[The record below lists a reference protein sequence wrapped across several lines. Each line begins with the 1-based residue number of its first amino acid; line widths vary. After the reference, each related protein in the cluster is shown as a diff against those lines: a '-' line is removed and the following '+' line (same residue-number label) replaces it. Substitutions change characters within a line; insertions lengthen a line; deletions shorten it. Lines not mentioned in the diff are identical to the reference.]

1 MPKLT
6 TLITAPAANPSPAF
20 TAHNLRIAIITDAA
34 APQVN
39 GVVRTLKQLGE
50 ELEALGHKAIYITP
64 DLFSTMPM
72 PTYKEIRIAL
82 FPARRLKKLLAEHQ
96 PDAIHIATEGPLGM
110 AARRYCVRHNLPFTT
125 SFHTRFPE
133 YLKARVGVPL
143 NWTYAWLRHFHKPSK
158 AMMVA
163 TPRLADE
170 MHARG
175 FTNTAM
181 WSRGVDT
188 DLFRPD
194 PALHKTETHEA
205 EAHEKEYRN
214 LPRPLW
220 LYVGRVAVEKNIDA
234 FLALDL
240 PGSKLVVGEG
250 PKLEQLK
257 KKHPEATF
265 TGALF
270 GEELAQA
277 YAASDCFVFP
287 SKTDTFGL
295 VLIEALAAGT
305 PVAAYPVQG
314 PLDVIGTAPV
324 GALNEDLRT
333 ACLAAIQASR
343 EDARTYALNFSWAS
357 CTQQFLSHLALLE
370 HPTHN
375 TLTTPPAPTQK
386 AQPTARPLKTS
397 AL

>member
-1 MPKLT
+1 MPELT

-20 TAHNLRIAIITDAA
+20 TASNLRIAIITDAA

-64 DLFSTMPM
+64 DLFPTIAM
-72 PTYKEIRIAL
+72 PTYSEIRIAL
-82 FPARRLKKLLAEHQ
+82 FPARQLKKLLAQHQ
-96 PDAIHIATEGPLGM
+96 PDAVHIATEGPLGM

-133 YLKARVGVPL
+133 YLKARIGVPL

-163 TPRLADE
+163 TPRLANE
-170 MHARG
+170 MQERG
-175 FTNTAM
+175 FTNIAM

-188 DLFRPD
+188 ALFHPD
-194 PALHKTETHEA
+194 PTLHETE
-205 EAHEKEYRN
+205 YMN

-220 LYVGRVAVEKNIDA
+220 LYVGRIAVEKNIAA

-240 PGSKLVVGEG
+240 PGTKLVVGEG

-257 KKHPEATF
+257 KNHPEATF
-265 TGALF
+265 TGAIF
-270 GEELAQA
+270 GEELAKA

-314 PLDVIGTAPV
+314 PLDVIGSAPV
-324 GALNEDLRT
+324 GTLNEDLRT

-343 EDARTYALNFSWAS
+343 KDARTYALNFSWAS

-375 TLTTPPAPTQK
+375 TLAAP
-386 AQPTARPLKTS
+386 S
-397 AL
+397 ATLSQLNSPQDHSKRLLSEM

>member
-1 MPKLT
+1 MPELT
-6 TLITAPAANPSPAF
+6 TLITAPAQNPSPAF
-20 TAHNLRIAIITDAA
+20 TATNLRIAIITDAA

-50 ELEALGHKAIYITP
+50 ELEALGHETLYITP
-64 DLFSTMPM
+64 DMFTTLPM

-82 FPARRLKKLLAEHQ
+82 FPARRLKDLLLKHQ
-96 PDAIHIATEGPLGM
+96 PDAVHIATEGPLGI

-133 YLKARVGVPL
+133 YLKARIGIPL
-143 NWTYAWLRHFHKPSK
+143 RWTYAWLRHFHKPSK

-163 TPRLADE
+163 TPRLRDE
-170 MHARG
+170 MQARG

-188 DLFRPD
+188 ELFHPN
-194 PALHKTETHEA
+194 PALHETE
-205 EAHEKEYRN
+205 YLG

-220 LYVGRVAVEKNIDA
+220 LYVGRVAVEKNISA
-234 FLALDL
+234 FLTLDL

-250 PKLEQLK
+250 PKLEKLK
-257 KKHPEATF
+257 KKHPEVTF

-270 GEELAQA
+270 GADLAKA

-295 VLIEALAAGT
+295 VLIEALATGT

-314 PLDVIGTAPV
+314 PLDVIGSAPV
-324 GALNEDLRT
+324 GALNEDLRV

-343 EDARTYALNFSWAS
+343 KDARTYALNFSWAS
-357 CTQQFLSHLALLE
+357 CTRQFLSHLALLE

-375 TLTTPPAPTQK
+375 TLTAPLLPPALPAKSRDPT
-386 AQPTARPLKTS
+386 PRPLKTS

>member
-1 MPKLT
+1 MPELT

-20 TAHNLRIAIITDAA
+20 TASNLRIAIITDAA

-64 DLFSTMPM
+64 DLFLTIPM

-82 FPARRLKKLLAEHQ
+82 FPARRLKKLLSKHQ

-133 YLKARVGVPL
+133 YLKARVGIPL
-143 NWTYAWLRHFHKPSK
+143 SWTYAWLRHFHKPSK

-163 TPRLADE
+163 TPRLRDE
-170 MHARG
+170 MQARG

-188 DLFRPD
+188 ELFHPN
-194 PALHKTETHEA
+194 PALHETE
-205 EAHEKEYRN
+205 YLG

-220 LYVGRVAVEKNIDA
+220 LYVGRVAVEKNINA
-234 FLALDL
+234 FLTLDL

-270 GEELAQA
+270 GEDLAKA

-314 PLDVIGTAPV
+314 PLDVIGSAPV
-324 GALNEDLRT
+324 GTLNEDLRT

-343 EDARTYALNFSWAS
+343 KDARTYALNFSWAS

-375 TLTTPPAPTQK
+375 TLAAPNAPTSSPPS
-386 AQPTARPLKTS
+386 PTTRALKTS